1 MQGRGRTPKEP
12 VAVPMEL
19 LTIRRGQKRR
29 GLLIG
34 DQQATLVRRAAQ
46 RPDDKQADIGAWVGK
61 STTMMARTEK
71 DFGLKVD
78 KQPAKVQGR
87 LLPAPVI
94 QYGSPQHYYAG
105 TTGAWNMKDVRHPP
119 PRPFAALWWLCVERG
134 GAYATRRCCDRCGCR
149 VALEFVLWV
158 GGGSPPHGICGPL
171 RPWRST
177 VLNLTPL
184 SAAAVVQAGVLVL
197 WAASGAAPDS
207 SRHAHVVAQFMSS
220 SMSCQNPAQHCLGR
234 FVGRGIHTRLAG
246 WSRCRERLLS
256 ACVQFKML
264 APVTIKC
271 WAVFVLRDMRDL
283 GGGAPGS
290 LNNFIKMTVQ
300 VR

>member
-119 PRPFAALWWLCVERG
+119 PYPIAVLWWFCVRRCG
-134 GAYATRRCCDRCGCR
+134 TYATRRCRNRHGGG
-149 VALEFVLWV
+149 VALGGLSLGRRWV
-158 GGGSPPHGICGPL
+158 
-171 RPWRST
+171 
-177 VLNLTPL
+177 
-184 SAAAVVQAGVLVL
+184 SAAWHLCTPETQEEHCRQPHSPYCRDCGVDWCFGFL
-197 WAASGAAPDS
+197 GGFQRS
-207 SRHAHVVAQFMSS
+207 SRQLTSWH
-220 SMSCQNPAQHCLGR
+220 
-234 FVGRGIHTRLAG
+234 
-246 WSRCRERLLS
+246 
-256 ACVQFKML
+256 
-264 APVTIKC
+264 
-271 WAVFVLRDMRDL
+271 
-283 GGGAPGS
+283 S
-290 LNNFIKMTVQ
+290 L
-300 VR
+300 